1 MYIFLLVVYAIL
13 CLALI
18 GLILLQRGRGSS
30 TGLTYDPQ
38 SSVFGS
44 SGSVS
49 FLVKFTAVL
58 AVLFFVLGIVIGIN
72 FRDSLQ
78 TEEKSLIERTIED
91 EGQGEQTEG
100 AGEGDALN
108 DIPSAGDIPSV
119 GVGEDGPELIN
130 GGYDAQGNFI
140 EDGVPVAPDAG
151 AEPNADVPAD
161 VPAIEEN
168 DKPAP

>member
-108 DIPSAGDIPSV
+108 DIPSAGDIPS
-119 GVGEDGPELIN
+119 
-130 GGYDAQGNFI
+130 
-140 EDGVPVAPDAG
+140 
-151 AEPNADVPAD
+151 
-161 VPAIEEN
+161 
-168 DKPAP
+168 